1 MQVERITLA
10 PRFSRREAAL
20 ALGVTVRTIS
30 HWTTKGILTV
40 TTWVS
45 PGGRVYRH
53 YDAVE
58 VARLRESMGV
68 DALKV
73 GEA

>member
-1 MQVERITLA
+1 MEVERITLT
-10 PRFSRREAAL
+10 PRFSRREVSE
-20 ALGVTVRTIS
+20 ALGVTVRTVS
-30 HWTTKGILTV
+30 HWTAKGILTV

-58 VARLRESMGV
+58 VARLRESMG
-68 DALKV
+68 KTP
-73 GEA
+73 